1 MEMERRRI
9 ELDALLRLLKS
20 AVGEILR
27 LQEGDAFLSWMQS
40 EAPKRFPEVFSG
52 LDERVVRALTL
63 ELGRQIWDATPLPR
77 NAFHPLPLP
86 RPRDQD
92 PCPCGSGR
100 PYGDCCTA
108 APAVPGLN
116 PELVWALVVGEL
128 TLEEAAS
135 LAESGG
141 VPRPYLGIVAR
152 RLVETGQQER
162 AVALLEPL
170 FEDPELLQS
179 GDADALSALLDSYET
194 LGRSRELRSFIDRFA
209 EVVLRGDEAGR
220 REIGGADPG
229 DN

>member
-9 ELDALLRLLKS
+9 ELNALLRLLKS
-20 AVGEILR
+20 AVGEILH
-27 LQEGDAFLSWMQS
+27 LQDGDAFLSWMQS
-40 EAPKRFPEVFSG
+40 EAPERFPEVFSG
-52 LDERVVRALTL
+52 LDERVVRALAL

-100 PYGDCCTA
+100 PYGDCCAA

-116 PELVWALVVGEL
+116 PELIWALVVGEL
-128 TLEEAAS
+128 PLEEAAA

-170 FEDPELLQS
+170 FEDPGLLRE
-179 GDADALSALLDSYET
+179 GDSDALSALLDSYET
-194 LGRSRELRSFIDRFA
+194 LGRSRELRLFIDRFA
-209 EVVLRGDEAGR
+209 KMVLQDGR

-229 DN
+229 EN